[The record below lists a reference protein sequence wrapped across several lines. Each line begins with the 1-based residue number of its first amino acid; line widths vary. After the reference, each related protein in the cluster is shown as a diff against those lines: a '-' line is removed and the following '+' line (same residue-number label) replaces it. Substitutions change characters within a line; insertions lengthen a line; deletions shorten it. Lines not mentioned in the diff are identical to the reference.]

1 MFAAVSTFRVLRQVF
16 KGSKIIAH
24 LCDIL
29 DHDKHPHVY
38 HAYYCTAIVVYV
50 THISVSLAHG
60 IEVETSVTAA
70 ATTIELIAHIIGG

>member
-1 MFAAVSTFRVLRQVF
+1 MFAAIATFRVLRQVF
-16 KGSKIIAH
+16 KGSKAMAR
-24 LCDIL
+24 LCDML

-60 IEVETSVTAA
+60 IEVEGTVTAA
-70 ATTIELIAHIIGG
+70 ATMVELIAHIIGG